1 MEYKVGDI
9 YREKVKVLKNY
20 NLEENKYD
28 VEDSFIDWEIIKV
41 FEDAI
46 LCKNKS
52 NKNDKYKLIQMEV

>member
-9 YREKVKVLKNY
+9 YREKVKV
-20 NLEENKYD
+20 
-28 VEDSFIDWEIIKV
+28 

-52 NKNDKYKLIQMEV
+52 NRNNKYKLIQMEV